1 MHHFFFVT
9 FITKYKFPV
18 KEKYL
23 ADNIINVFDEKWK
36 KMSKLTNFGGPGI

>member
-1 MHHFFFVT
+1 MHHLFFVP

-23 ADNIINVFDEKWK
+23 AENIINVFDEKLK
-36 KMSKLTNFGGPGI
+36 KIRGPGI